1 MKSALDRLIRFQLDH
16 PWHVLALVAVI
27 TVAAAIGASRVQFD
41 FTIENLF
48 PEDDSDVDAYFEFRE
63 EFEREDDLIS
73 LAYDAGDPFS
83 FQNLTAVQQLTND
96 LSKIDGMVEVM
107 SLTNIELFELG
118 EDLIMAPVYGIIPTS
133 QESLDSLKNRI
144 MTSSLLTDNLI
155 SSDGK
160 IAAILLELDNTVN
173 NHEGRTK
180 ILDRIGEIIA
190 SSDWKWYEAG
200 IPVLRTRYVQY
211 MLEDFGRFFV
221 PVSIVLFGILF
232 LLFRTVRGMLLP
244 FSAVMIADLWALGLM
259 GALGLTINIVTYLVP
274 TLVLIIGVADSI
286 HILVKFHEELVHGRG
301 KRKAIDRTVRK
312 IGAAMMLTS
321 ITTAIGFFSLVSTNI
336 TMIRQ
341 FGAIVAVAVILAFLV
356 SITFVPAML
365 MILKMPSEARLQ
377 RITAS
382 FRHRF
387 LKWVVGVNNRRHN
400 FIVVISSLLVITFIY
415 YALKIDSHSALMDDL
430 TSGNQLYDDMTFMEE
445 RMGSILPMEVI
456 VTVKS
461 PAGPVED
468 GIKEPETLRAI
479 AKLQEK
485 LSSIPEIGKM
495 ISAVDYLREM
505 NQAFHEGDPDYY
517 TIPATREMAAQ
528 YIFLQEEQFETLT
541 NFDYSSARLAG
552 RIADITS
559 LRAQQITEE
568 VKQWCSNNLPISLD
582 VQLTGT
588 TLMAL
593 KINQYLVTNLVVSF
607 LIAFGVI
614 FLSML
619 VLFRSVKLAAV
630 SMIPNFIP
638 LLLMAGVMGFFE
650 IKLRP
655 TTAMTFA
662 IAFGIAVDDTI
673 HYLARFRQELFAHGG
688 HYREANEQTL
698 LTTGKAL
705 VSTSL
710 VLSAGFFI
718 MVSSNF
724 LPSRD
729 FGFLSAMTMLG
740 ALLGDLFFL
749 PAVLTLVRPKMPRFH
764 KSRKEDGNIL
774 TA

>member
-1 MKSALDRLIRFQLDH
+1 MKSVLDRLVSFQLNH
-16 PWHVLALVAVI
+16 PWRVLALVAAI
-27 TVAAAIGASRVQFD
+27 SVAAIAGASRVQFD

-48 PEDDSDVDAYFEFRE
+48 PEDDPEVDAYFEFRE

-73 LAYDAGDPFS
+73 LAYDSGDPFS
-83 FQNLTAVQQLTND
+83 YDNLATARRVSSA
-96 LSKIDGMVEVM
+96 LSEIEGVVEVT
-107 SLTNIELFELG
+107 SLTNVELFEPG
-118 EDLIMAPVYGIIPTS
+118 EDLILAPVYGTIPTS
-133 QESLDSLKNRI
+133 QASLDSLKSRI
-144 MTSSLLTDNLI
+144 MASSLLTDNLV
-155 SSDGK
+155 SSDGMT
-160 IAAILLELDNTVN
+160 AAILLELDDTVN
-173 NHEGRTK
+173 NHEGREK
-180 ILDRIGEIIA
+180 IVDQITEITA
-190 SSDWKWYEAG
+190 TTDWKWYEAG

-211 MLEDFGRFFV
+211 MLEDYGRFFV
-221 PVSIVLFGILF
+221 PVTIVLFGILF
-232 LLFRTVRGMLLP
+232 LLFRTIRGVLLP
-244 FSAVMIADLWALGLM
+244 FAAVLIADFWALGLM

-286 HILVKFHEELVHGRG
+286 HILVKFHEELVHGRE
-301 KRKAIDRTVRK
+301 KREAIERTVRK
-312 IGAAMMLTS
+312 IGAAIMLTS
-321 ITTAIGFFSLVSTNI
+321 ITTAIGFLSLVSTNI

-341 FGAIVAVAVILAFLV
+341 FGAIVAVAVILAFVV
-356 SITFVPAML
+356 SITFIPAVL
-365 MILKMPSEARLQ
+365 MILNMPSETRLK
-377 RITAS
+377 RVTGS

-387 LKWVVGVNNRRHN
+387 LEWVVRVNNRRQSS
-400 FIVVISSLLVITFIY
+400 IIVISSLLVLTFVF
-415 YALKIDSHSALMDDL
+415 YAMKVDPHSALMEDL
-430 TSGNQLYDDMTFMEE
+430 TSGNKLYDDMTFMEE
-445 RMGSILPMEVI
+445 RMGSVLPLEVI
-456 VTVKS
+456 VTANS
-461 PAGPVED
+461 ADGPVED
-468 GIKEPETLRAI
+468 GIKEPKTLHAI

-485 LSSIPEIGKM
+485 LSTIPEVGKT

-505 NQAFHEGDPDYY
+505 NQAFHEGDPGYY
-517 TIPATREMAAQ
+517 LIPETKEMAAQ
-528 YIFLQEEQFETLT
+528 YIFLQEQEFETLT
-541 NFDYSSARLAG
+541 NFDYSSARLSG
-552 RIADITS
+552 RIADVTS
-559 LRAQQITEE
+559 LRAQQITDE
-568 VKQWCSNNLPISLD
+568 VQQWCSDNLPSSLE
-582 VQLTGT
+582 VRLTGT

-607 LIAFGVI
+607 LIAFVVI
-614 FLSML
+614 FFSMW

-698 LTTGKAL
+698 LTTGKAI

-710 VLSAGFFI
+710 ILSAGFFI

-749 PAVLTLVRPKMPRFH
+749 PAVLALVRPKIPRFH
-764 KSRKEDGNIL
+764 RSGE
-774 TA
+774 

>member
-1 MKSALDRLIRFQLDH
+1 MKSALDRLIRFQLDY
-16 PWHVLALVAVI
+16 PWRVFALVAII
-27 TVAAAIGASRVQFD
+27 TVAAMVGASRVQFD

-48 PEDDSDVDAYFEFRE
+48 PEDDPDVDAYFKFRE

-83 FQNLTAVQQLTND
+83 FQSLTTVQKLTTE
-96 LSKIDGMVEVM
+96 LSKIDGMVKVT
-107 SLTNIELFELG
+107 SLTNVELFQPG
-118 EDLIMAPVYGIIPTS
+118 KDLILASVYGSIPNS

-144 MTSSLLTDNLI
+144 MTSSLLKENLI

-160 IAAILLELDNTVN
+160 TAAILLELDDMVN
-173 NHEGRTK
+173 NHEGRAK
-180 ILDRIGEIIA
+180 IVDQIGEIIA
-190 SSDWKWYEAG
+190 VTDWKWYEAG

-211 MLEDFGRFFV
+211 MLVDYGRFFV

-232 LLFRTVRGMLLP
+232 LLFRTIRGMLLP
-244 FSAVMIADLWALGLM
+244 FSAVIISDLWVLGLM
-259 GALGLTINIVTYLVP
+259 GASGLTINIVTYLVP
-274 TLVLIIGVADSI
+274 ILVLIIGVADSI
-286 HILVKFHEELVHGRG
+286 HILVKFQEELVHCRE
-301 KRKAIDRTVRK
+301 KREAIERTVRK
-312 IGAAMMLTS
+312 IGAAIMLTS

-365 MILKMPSEARLQ
+365 MILKIPPKVRLQ
-377 RITAS
+377 RVTES

-387 LKWVVGVNNRRHN
+387 LKWVVAVNNRRQN

-415 YALKIDSHSALMDDL
+415 YAMKIDSHSALMEDL
-430 TSGNQLYDDMTFMEE
+430 SSGNQLYDDMTFMEE
-445 RMGSILPMEVI
+445 RMGSVLPMEVI
-456 VTVKS
+456 VTVES
-461 PAGPVED
+461 SVGSIEN
-468 GIKEPETLRAI
+468 GIKKPEILRAI

-485 LSSIPEIGKM
+485 LSSIPEIGKT

-505 NQAFHEGDPDYY
+505 NKAFHEGDPDYY
-517 TIPATREMAAQ
+517 TIPETREIVAQ
-528 YIFLQEEQFETLT
+528 YIFLQEAQFETLT
-541 NFDYSSARLAG
+541 NLDYSSARLAG
-552 RIADITS
+552 RITDITS
-559 LRAQQITEE
+559 LRAQQITDE
-568 VKQWCSNNLPISLD
+568 VKQWCGDNLPTSLN
-582 VQLTGT
+582 VELTGT

-593 KINQYLVTNLVVSF
+593 KINQYLVNNLVVSF

-614 FLSML
+614 FFSML
-619 VLFRSVKLAAV
+619 VLFRSIKLATV

-673 HYLARFRQELFAHGG
+673 HYLARFRHELFAHGG
-688 HYREANEQTL
+688 HYKKANEQTL
-698 LTTGKAL
+698 LTTGKAI

-729 FGFLSAMTMLG
+729 FGFLSAITMLG

-749 PAVLTLVRPKMPRFH
+749 PTVLALVRPKIPRFQR
-764 KSRKEDGNIL
+764 SQKED
-774 TA
+774 